1 MKILITGANGY
12 IGSTL
17 SKELNNYYVTKLT
30 RNVVDLTNQVK
41 VDEWFK
47 DKRFDVVIHCATAG
61 GSRLKQ
67 DTAEVTHQNLQM
79 FYNLLR
85 NKNRFT
91 KLINLS
97 SGAEFDRTQNIA
109 PIWTEDKKRFPT
121 DPYGMSK
128 SIISKL
134 VENEENF
141 YNIRI
146 FGLFD
151 ENELDTRFVKANII
165 RYINNKPMEI
175 HKDRL
180 MDLFY
185 MKDFIEIIKYYL
197 TNKNI
202 PQTLDCTYEK
212 TWMLSEIANLIN
224 NLDTHK
230 VYVKTGT
237 ENDFAYFGN
246 SMPLEILKIKLVGLE
261 QGLKETY
268 NKLKNVQ
275 TPS

>member
-1 MKILITGANGY
+1 MKILVTGANGY
-12 IGSTL
+12 IGSAICKHLPYNT
-17 SKELNNYYVTKLT
+17 VKLT
-30 RNVVDLTNQVK
+30 RDVVDLTNQSK

-47 DKRFDVVIHCATAG
+47 DKKFDVVIHCATVG
-61 GSRLKQ
+61 GLRTQ
-67 DTAEVTHQNLQM
+67 HDTSDVTHQNIQM

-85 NKNRFT
+85 NKNRFN
-91 KLINLS
+91 KLINIA

-109 PIWTEDKKRFPT
+109 PIWTEDGKRFPT

-134 VENEENF
+134 VENEEYF
-141 YNIRI
+141 YNVRV

-151 ENELDTRFVKANII
+151 ENELETRFIKSNIK
-165 RYINNKPMEI
+165 RYINKEEMII

-185 MKDFIEIIKYYL
+185 MKDFIEVIKYYL
-197 TNKNI
+197 TNKNL
-202 PQTLDCTYEK
+202 PQTLDCTYED
-212 TWMLSEIANLIN
+212 TLMLSEITELIN

-230 VYVKTGT
+230 VEIKISK

-246 SMPLEILKIKLVGLE
+246 KMPLEILKIKLVGLK

-268 NKLKNVQ
+268 NKLNE
-275 TPS
+275 SNN

>member
-1 MKILITGANGY
+1 MDKRILITGANGY
-12 IGSTL
+12 IGSAL
-17 SKELNNYYVTKLT
+17 SKELIGFSITKLN
-30 RNVVDLTNQVK
+30 REVVDLTNQKK

-61 GSRLKQ
+61 GSRIQQ
-67 DTAEVTHQNLQM
+67 DTSDVTHQNLQM

-85 NKNRFT
+85 NKNRFN
-91 KLINLS
+91 KLINIA

-109 PIWTEDKKRFPT
+109 PIWTEDGKRYPT

-141 YNIRI
+141 YNIRV

-151 ENELDTRFVKANII
+151 ENELETRFIKSNIQ
-165 RYINNKPMEI
+165 RYINKEPMLI

-185 MKDFIEIIKYYL
+185 MKDFIEVIKYYL
-197 TNKNI
+197 MNKNL
-202 PQTLDCTYEK
+202 PQTLDCTYEN
-212 TWMLSEIANLIN
+212 TLMLSEIADLIN
-224 NLDTHK
+224 SLDTHTVEVK
-230 VYVKTGT
+230 VGND
-237 ENDFAYFGN
+237 NDFAYFGN
-246 SMPLEILKIKLVGLE
+246 KMPLEILKINLVGLK
-261 QGLKETY
+261 QGIKETY
-268 NKLKNVQ
+268 EKFNNLY
-275 TPS
+275 

>member
-1 MKILITGANGY
+1 MDKRILITGANGY

-17 SKELNNYYVTKLT
+17 CKELSKFSITKLT
-30 RNVVDLTNQVK
+30 RDVVDLTNQTK

-61 GSRLKQ
+61 GSRTQ
-67 DTAEVTHQNLQM
+67 VDGADVTHKNLQM

-85 NKNRFT
+85 NKNRFN
-91 KLINLS
+91 KLINIA

-109 PIWTEDKKRFPT
+109 PIWTEDGKRFPT

-141 YNIRI
+141 YNIRVYAV
-146 FGLFD
+146 FD
-151 ENELDTRFVKANII
+151 ENELNTRFIKSNIQ
-165 RYINNKPMEI
+165 RYINKEPMLI

-197 TNKNI
+197 TNKNL
-202 PQTLDCTYEK
+202 PQTLDCTYEN
-212 TWMLSEIANLIN
+212 TLMLSEITDLIN
-224 NLDTHK
+224 SLDTHTVEVK
-230 VYVKTGT
+230 VGND
-237 ENDFAYFGN
+237 NDFAYFGN
-246 SMPLEILKIKLVGLE
+246 KMPLEILKIDLVGLK

-268 NKLKNVQ
+268 EKLNVLH
-275 TPS
+275 

>member
-1 MKILITGANGY
+1 MDKRILITGATGY

-17 SKELNNYYVTKLT
+17 CKELSKFNIIKLT
-30 RNVVDLTNQVK
+30 RDVVDLTNQTK

-61 GSRLKQ
+61 GLRTQ
-67 DTAEVTHQNLQM
+67 VDGTDVTHQNLQM

-85 NKNRFT
+85 NKNRFN
-91 KLINLS
+91 KLINIA
-97 SGAEFDRTQNIA
+97 SGAEFDRTQNIS
-109 PIWTEDKKRFPT
+109 PVWTEGRKRFPT

-134 VENEENF
+134 VENEEYF
-141 YNIRI
+141 YNIRV

-151 ENELDTRFVKANII
+151 ENELDTRFIKSNLQ
-165 RYINNKPMEI
+165 RYINKEPMLVY
-175 HKDRL
+175 KDRL

-185 MKDFIEIIKYYL
+185 MNDFIEIIKYYL
-197 TNKNI
+197 TNKNLPKNI
-202 PQTLDCTYEK
+202 DCTYEN
-212 TWMLSEIANLIN
+212 TLMLSEIAELIN

-230 VYVKTGT
+230 VEIKTSK

-246 SMPLEILKIKLVGLE
+246 KMPLEILKINLIGLK

-268 NKLKNVQ
+268 EKINILH
-275 TPS
+275 